1 MSAGNA
7 ELLASTAQV
16 EDNSENCTGTTT
28 ETALE
33 LDHEKFLLDAS
44 PGRQSGSTRRQVQGP
59 QRSLE
64 GQGKTNQQEQ
74 APTKIYNGLE
84 DGDEGEI
91 EGTAIKPLQRPCVP
105 KPATRPRD
113 SRGLRR
119 PTDTRKG
126 WKYRATAGTTRQP
139 TREQTNENRII
150 DQRGQRANRVPSKMK
165 IQEQDVELHEIL
177 LDQRAAHPHWEA
189 GRSSSHATP
198 KQELKHRASLY
209 YG

>member
-1 MSAGNA
+1 MKNFF
-7 ELLASTAQV
+7 STPAQ
-16 EDNSENCTGTTT
+16 EDNPEAHEDKCKDHKDPSKDKAKRTNRNKLQRRSTTDSR
-28 ETALE
+28 TAM
-33 LDHEKFLLDAS
+33 KVKS
-44 PGRQSGSTRRQVQGP
+44 KV
-59 QRSLE
+59 QRS
-64 GQGKTNQQEQ
+64 
-74 APTKIYNGLE
+74 
-84 DGDEGEI
+84 
-91 EGTAIKPLQRPCVP
+91 KPLQRPCVP

-119 PTDTRKG
+119 PMDTRKG
-126 WKYRATAGTTRQP
+126 RKYCATAGTTRQP
-139 TREQTNENRII
+139 TREQTNEI

-165 IQEQDVELHEIL
+165 IQEQDDELHEIL

>member
-1 MSAGNA
+1 MNANSWTTQYWVRQHLQPRDEHHRRSPMSSASNA
-7 ELLASTAQV
+7 
-16 EDNSENCTGTTT
+16 
-28 ETALE
+28 
-33 LDHEKFLLDAS
+33 
-44 PGRQSGSTRRQVQGP
+44 
-59 QRSLE
+59 
-64 GQGKTNQQEQ
+64 QEI
-74 APTKIYNGLE
+74 AHNGHE

-91 EGTAIKPLQRPCVP
+91 EGTAIKPLQHPCVQ

-126 WKYRATAGTTRQP
+126 RKYRATAGTTRQP

-150 DQRGQRANRVPSKMK
+150 DQRGKRANRVPSKMK
-165 IQEQDVELHEIL
+165 IQEQDDELHEIL